1 MKEMIIELRN
11 FLYNKQYS
19 HYNYCYCYN
28 YPAWIPLAPQCVSI
42 GAKALWLVHESRPLV
57 FLQIGFLFGSFF
69 FFLITAA
76 WLRCPRGSLVT
87 DGRDFSHS
95 VLHEIK
101 NPSGPEPRST
111 SARCHSVLVSIKFK
125 SFGDFAALRVSLRWS
140 SKTLKRGSDLVR
152 VQRDKSVYALYIIWW
167 MVMVMLRININSN
180 LMNEWINEW
189 VN

>member
-1 MKEMIIELRN
+1 MNYATFYTISNTVIIIIVIVIITLLGSHWLLSVSVLELKLSDWFTSPDHWCFYKSGF
-11 FLYNKQYS
+11 FL
-19 HYNYCYCYN
+19 
-28 YPAWIPLAPQCVSI
+28 
-42 GAKALWLVHESRPLV
+42 GA
-57 FLQIGFLFGSFF
+57 FF
-69 FFLITAA
+69 FFYIYNS
-76 WLRCPRGSLVT
+76 CLVT
-87 DGRDFSHS
+87 VSEGKFGNRWSRLLS
-95 VLHEIK
+95 LRVLHEIK
-101 NPSGPEPRST
+101 DPSRPEPRST

-140 SKTLKRGSDLVR
+140 SKTLKHDSDLVR